1 LAENLPF
8 GARIFSLA
16 NCGLRCAKPYSGM
29 NGLDWTVLAITLA
42 AIVGYGT
49 WRTRKQ
55 RDLDSYLRGGR
66 ESNWATVGL
75 SVMATQASAIT
86 FLSTPGQAFE
96 SGMGFIQFYFGLP
109 LALIII
115 SIVVVPLFY
124 NLNVYTAYE
133 FLEKRFNLNTRLLTA
148 FLFLVQRGLAAGIT
162 IYAPSI
168 VLSTVLGWDLTYLN
182 IIIGL
187 LVIIYTVSGGT
198 KAVSI
203 TQKWQMAVIMGGM
216 FFAFYMIVDYISPTF
231 SFIEAIEFAGARGKM
246 EIVNFNV
253 DLESRYTIWS
263 GLTGGLFLA
272 LSYFGTDQSQVQ
284 RYISASSVKESR
296 MGLMFNAILKIPMQF
311 FILLTGVLLFVFYQI
326 KEQPISFNKEVVE
339 LVMESDRVEEGQE
352 LLADFR
358 QIQIEKKKIVAINSP
373 ESNQKLDELILSEKG
388 VKSKFNQISTELN
401 SSVPTKDS
409 DYVFIRFILDYLPH
423 GAIGLLLAVILSAA
437 MSSTAGELNALATTT
452 MSDFVKRLHKG
463 ELGSKTEVRWSKL
476 ITVLWGLLAIS
487 FALMADLFDNL
498 IEVVNILGSLF
509 YGTILGIFVCA
520 VFIKSI
526 RARDVIIGA
535 AVAELL
541 VLGLFIGNQFE
552 WFSYQIGFLWFN
564 VIGCFV
570 VIIIALIVSQ
580 GGYKKEIA

>member
-1 LAENLPF
+1 MGSEMC
-8 GARIFSLA
+8 I
-16 NCGLRCAKPYSGM
+16 
-29 NGLDWTVLAITLA
+29 
-42 AIVGYGT
+42 
-49 WRTRKQ
+49 
-55 RDLDSYLRGGR
+55 RDR
-66 ESNWATVGL
+66 
-75 SVMATQASAIT
+75 
-86 FLSTPGQAFE
+86 
-96 SGMGFIQFYFGLP
+96 
-109 LALIII
+109 
-115 SIVVVPLFY
+115 
-124 NLNVYTAYE
+124 
-133 FLEKRFNLNTRLLTA
+133 
-148 FLFLVQRGLAAGIT
+148 
-162 IYAPSI
+162 
-168 VLSTVLGWDLTYLN
+168 
-182 IIIGL
+182 
-187 LVIIYTVSGGT
+187 
-198 KAVSI
+198 
-203 TQKWQMAVIMGGM
+203 
-216 FFAFYMIVDYISPTF
+216 
-231 SFIEAIEFAGARGKM
+231 
-246 EIVNFNV
+246 
-253 DLESRYTIWS
+253 
-263 GLTGGLFLA
+263 
-272 LSYFGTDQSQVQ
+272 
-284 RYISASSVKESR
+284 
-296 MGLMFNAILKIPMQF
+296 FNAILKIPMQF

>member
-1 LAENLPF
+1 
-8 GARIFSLA
+8 
-16 NCGLRCAKPYSGM
+16 M